1 MSSCFKICAMPRA
14 TNPRRSGKFQCW
26 PRYSF
31 QYLNSEII
39 DGKWLNA
46 ATNCSFFFNLFK
58 KMKFNTVH
66 FPSGKPIKRFHGKG
80 VSGGSLLLKQ
90 GLGATYDSVQEYK
103 GLVKETRGAGLTES
117 AMKRLESLRPKALSE
132 TKRQNIKF
140 SI

>member
-1 MSSCFKICAMPRA
+1 
-14 TNPRRSGKFQCW
+14 
-26 PRYSF
+26 
-31 QYLNSEII
+31 
-39 DGKWLNA
+39 
-46 ATNCSFFFNLFK
+46 
-58 KMKFNTVH
+58 MKFSTIH
-66 FPSGKPIKRFHGKG
+66 LPSGKPIKRFHGKG

-132 TKRQNIKF
+132 TKLQNIKF